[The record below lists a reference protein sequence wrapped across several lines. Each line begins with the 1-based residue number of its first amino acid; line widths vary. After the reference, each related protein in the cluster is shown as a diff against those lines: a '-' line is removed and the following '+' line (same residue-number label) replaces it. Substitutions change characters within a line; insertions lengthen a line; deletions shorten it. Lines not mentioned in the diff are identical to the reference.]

1 MTNTPNLKVRVK
13 TARGRTLSSTRWL
26 QRHLNDPFVHEA
38 KKKGYRSRAAFK
50 IVEIDDKHKLFKVG
64 QKVLDLGAAPGG
76 WSQIAAERIGA
87 IEGKGKVIAVDLLE
101 MDPLPGVETLLLDF
115 YDDDA
120 ESIIKS
126 YLGDSLIDLVL
137 CDMAASA
144 TGHKYTDHLKIIGLL
159 EAALDF
165 TEKVLKPDGAFLGKV
180 FRGGTENTI
189 LTRMKKEF
197 KSVKHIKPKSSRSD
211 STELYV
217 LGNGFKG

>member
-76 WSQIAAERIGA
+76 W
-87 IEGKGKVIAVDLLE
+87 KGKVIAVDLLE